1 MMPWSMASQSL
12 RPSPVD
18 RRWRRRSGSASESGG
33 ESALKPY
40 RKLTRVRAQYGAL
53 NPLSPLRS
61 AHRPATKG
69 ARVVANRAVRRSC
82 VLVLTPRCLALMITG
97 GQLLSTSHPE
107 GPIMKLTFLGK
118 DSTPNDSPT
127 LYATDRDTYLVQGY
141 TVTDPEAL
149 AQMRIP
155 DGETV
160 VEVPKRLMKYLPP
173 EEQQHGDGHS

>member
-1 MMPWSMASQSL
+1 VSRIFRGLVKGSSEARHRTTSEVELTAAEVLQ
-12 RPSPVD
+12 PVGH
-18 RRWRRRSGSASESGG
+18 RRAF
-33 ESALKPY
+33 
-40 RKLTRVRAQYGAL
+40 T
-53 NPLSPLRS
+53 
-61 AHRPATKG
+61 
-69 ARVVANRAVRRSC
+69 
-82 VLVLTPRCLALMITG
+82 LVLTPLCPEFMMAS

-141 TVTDPEAL
+141 LVTDPEAL

-173 EEQQHGDGHS
+173 EEQQHGEGQG

>member
-1 MMPWSMASQSL
+1 
-12 RPSPVD
+12 
-18 RRWRRRSGSASESGG
+18 
-33 ESALKPY
+33 
-40 RKLTRVRAQYGAL
+40 
-53 NPLSPLRS
+53 
-61 AHRPATKG
+61 
-69 ARVVANRAVRRSC
+69 
-82 VLVLTPRCLALMITG
+82 
-97 GQLLSTSHPE
+97 
-107 GPIMKLTFLGK
+107 MKLTFLGK

-173 EEQQHGDGHS
+173 EEQQHGEGHG